1 MGFCCTYCVRHMC
14 LRYVQ
19 DKDVCYASHAARTRS
34 LDIVLDGAVAGR
46 AIIPWRAPGVPLAG
60 GCHGGMCHVT
70 CVTIVA

>member
-1 MGFCCTYCVRHMC
+1 
-14 LRYVQ
+14 
-19 DKDVCYASHAARTRS
+19 VCYASHAARTRS
-34 LDIVLDGAVAGR
+34 LDIVLAGAAAGR